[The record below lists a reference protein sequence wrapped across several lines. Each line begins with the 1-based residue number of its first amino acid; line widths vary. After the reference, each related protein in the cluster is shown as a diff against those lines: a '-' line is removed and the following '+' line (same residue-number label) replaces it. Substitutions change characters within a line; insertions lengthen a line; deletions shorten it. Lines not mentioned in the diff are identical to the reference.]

1 MEVQMICL
9 NQFEDLTQEQRDELR
24 AEILAEELIKM
35 LIEREKSKEDDGES
49 RDE

>member
-1 MEVQMICL
+1 MKHPYF

-35 LIEREKSKEDDGES
+35 LIEIEKEGVNEMT
-49 RDE
+49 